1 MNIKEKVYD
10 WKDRLR
16 DRHMLTLVVTLV
28 TIIALLGLY
37 TYKRER
43 TFRQATENDYNMAF
57 FELVDYVQNVE
68 TYLAKSLISS
78 TPEHGAEV
86 LTHVWREAN
95 LAQAYLA
102 MLPMGSEELSNTSKF
117 LNQVSDY
124 SFSLSRKNIYN
135 ESLTEDDF
143 NNLKDLHNY
152 SIELENT
159 LNQLSADMNE
169 GRIKWGE
176 LTKKG
181 STVFATQVSNISKDS
196 FSNLEEN
203 FHEYAGLIY
212 DGAFSEHLT
221 SSEKKGLT
229 GENIDEERAK
239 QIAIEFLGNE
249 NINKI
254 ESNGISE
261 NTNMPCYD
269 FRVTLNSEKDDKNNA
284 IISITQKGG
293 HVVFMNYNRSIE
305 AATISDE
312 RADEMGKQ
320 FLANHGFKNMKETY
334 YLKQDGVITINY
346 AYSQN
351 SSNGQVTIY
360 PDLIKL
366 KVALDNGQVLGIETT
381 GYLNSHYEREI
392 GNIGITKEKAKES
405 LNKDL
410 NIESES
416 LAIIPTQFQ
425 TEILCWEFKGKVD
438 GTQFLVY
445 INAKT
450 GKEEDILVI
459 KDTPNGTLTM

>member
-10 WKDRLR
+10 WKDRLK

-28 TIIALLGLY
+28 TVIAVLGLY

-78 TPEHGAEV
+78 TPEHSAEV

-102 MLPMGSEELSNTSKF
+102 RLPMGSEELSNTSKF

-135 ESLTEDDF
+135 ESLTQDDF
-143 NNLKDLHNY
+143 NNLKNLHNY
-152 SIELENT
+152 SVELENT
-159 LNQLSADMNE
+159 LNQLSADMND

-181 STVFATQVSNISKDS
+181 SSVFATQVSNISKDS
-196 FSNLEEN
+196 FNNLEEN

-221 SSEKKGLT
+221 SADKKGLT
-229 GENIDEERAK
+229 GENIDEEKAK
-239 QIAIEFLGNE
+239 QIATEFFGNDK
-249 NINKI
+249 IKQI

-261 NTNMPCYD
+261 NTDMPCYD
-269 FRVTLNSEKDDKNNA
+269 FRVILNEERDDKNNA

-293 HVVFMNYNRSIE
+293 HIVFMNYNRNVE
-305 AATISDE
+305 ATTISDE
-312 RADEMGKQ
+312 RAVEIGKE
-320 FLANHGFKNMKETY
+320 FLAKHNFKNMKQTY

-351 SSNGQVTIY
+351 SSNGEVTIY
-360 PDLIKL
+360 SDLIKL
-366 KVALDNGQVLGIETT
+366 KIALDNGQVLGIETT
-381 GYLNSHYEREI
+381 GYLNSHYERKI
-392 GNIGITKEKAKES
+392 GNIGISKEKAKES
-405 LNKDL
+405 LNNEL

-438 GTQFLVY
+438 DTEFLVY
-445 INAKT
+445 INANT

-459 KDTPNGTLTM
+459 RDTPNGTLTM